1 MVIQFSSSHTLVTR
15 LKNDTWL
22 EALLNE
28 LAVDTI
34 IESNYELMKIL
45 QSLRTLQLQF

>member
-15 LKNDTWL
+15 LNDTWL
-22 EALLNE
+22 EALLNK